1 MHPTVKNIGDGRYQ
15 IVDGY
20 TGDVLYDSVTS
31 FAADFDE
38 TEHPRNPDG
47 TFRTKAQIIAEEAVK
62 NNENIGVVA
71 KRMGMTIRELSAIRG
86 DVADH
91 VERLKKT
98 PAEKPSPSRLQAM
111 AKQALRNPVS
121 LDDDIPQSAII
132 PAEIA
137 ADVVRNI
144 RAGDARSK
152 NEGRAS
158 PEPNI
163 PDLASVM
170 LPVSLFSP
178 DYIQFIRETTSP
190 DRVKRYVD
198 EKPDAPVFAEIGK
211 RKGNLFLN
219 DGGHRLA
226 AALERGDTHIHALVP
241 VENIPTLK
249 QRQPFA
255 GNDDYIVEKNPRVE
269 QWIFKH
275 RSSGKEIGEI
285 QLKRRGLGDDADYV
299 TANVLVWPEFQ
310 RQGFASEMYKNAADY
325 VESQGRKF
333 YLSQSRSKDAQAL
346 HRKFK
351 KLGILTDD
359 GEILPSSRRPPEREK
374 RK

>member
-1 MHPTVKNIGDGRYQ
+1 MSTTVVRNLGQGRYQ
-15 IVDGY
+15 IVAAT
-20 TGDVLYDSVTS
+20 TGKVFYDSLTS
-31 FAADFDE
+31 FAFDE

-62 NNENIGVVA
+62 NNENIGAVA

-91 VERLKKT
+91 VERLKSV
-98 PAEKPSPSRLQAM
+98 PAEKPSPPRLRAM
-111 AKQALRNPVS
+111 AAQALRNPAN
-121 LDDDIPQSAII
+121 LDGDIPII
-132 PAEIA
+132 PTEIA
-137 ADVVRNI
+137 GEIVRNI
-144 RAGDARSK
+144 RAGDSRSK

-158 PEPNI
+158 PEPDI
-163 PDLASVM
+163 PALASVM
-170 LPVSLFSP
+170 LPVSQFTP
-178 DYIQFIRETTSP
+178 DYIQFIRESTSP

-198 EKPDAPVFAEIGK
+198 EKPDAPVFAAIGK

-219 DGGHRLA
+219 DGGHRFA

-241 VENIPTLK
+241 VDDIPALK

-255 GNDDYIVEKNPRVE
+255 DSDDYTVEKNPRVE

-275 RSSGKEIGEI
+275 RTTGKEIGEI
-285 QLKRRGLGDDADYV
+285 QLKRRGAGEDADYV

-310 RQGFASEMYKNAADY
+310 RQGFASAMYKNAADY

-359 GEILPSSRRPPEREK
+359 GEILPSSRRPPEKEK